1 MRVAVDA
8 MGGDHAPR
16 ALVGGCLQAAR
27 AEPELELL
35 LVGRPEAVAREVD
48 AQGGASNVRV
58 IDAGDAVPM
67 DEPPVEA
74 LKRRPD
80 ASILRALQLL
90 GGGEADAVVS
100 AGSTG
105 ATVAAALTTLKA
117 LPGVSRPGIAV
128 PLPARNRRGVC
139 LLLDAGANPDSRA
152 RHLQQYAFMGANYYR
167 QAYAVE
173 APRVALISMGEEE
186 HKGTRLT
193 REVAGLLRASSLDFV
208 GNVEA
213 RGLFGGACEVAVAD
227 GFVGNLILKTVEGLG
242 ELLLAKLGES
252 SAQSIAKE
260 IDYAEF
266 GAAPLLGVAGCV
278 MICHGRSRDRA
289 IFNAIR
295 AGMRAAGQRVHQGIL
310 DGLEAEEAHP

>member
-16 ALVGGCLQAAR
+16 ALVSGCLQAAR
-27 AEPELELL
+27 DEPGLEIL
-35 LVGRPEAVAREVD
+35 LVGRRGPVAAEID
-48 AQGGASNVRV
+48 AQGGAPNVSV
-58 IDAGDAVPM
+58 VEAGEAVPM

-80 ASILRALQLL
+80 ASILQALRLV
-90 GGGEADAVVS
+90 GRGEADAVVS

-105 ATVAAALTTLKA
+105 ATVAAALMTLKA

-128 PLPARNRRGVC
+128 PLPSRNQRGVC

-152 RHLQQYAFMGANYYR
+152 QHLRQYAFMGVNYYR
-167 QAYAVE
+167 QAYGVE
-173 APRVALISMGEEE
+173 SPRVALISMGEEE
-186 HKGTRLT
+186 HKGTRTT
-193 REVAGLLRASSLDFV
+193 REVAGLLRASPLEFV

-242 ELLLAKLGES
+242 ELLLAKLGENL
-252 SAQSIAKE
+252 AQSIAKE

-278 MICHGRSRDRA
+278 MICHGRSRERA
-289 IFNAIR
+289 IANAIR
-295 AGMRAAGQRVHQGIL
+295 AAVRAVGQSVHRSIL
-310 DGLEAEEAHP
+310 EGLETEEARP

>member
-16 ALVGGCLQAAR
+16 AVVSGCLQAAR
-27 AEPELELL
+27 DEPEHEIL
-35 LVGRPEAVAREVD
+35 LVGRRAPVAAEID
-48 AQGGASNVRV
+48 AQGGASNITVV
-58 IDAGDAVPM
+58 DAGEAVPM

-80 ASILRALQLL
+80 ASILQALRLV
-90 GGGEADAVVS
+90 GRGEADAVVS

-105 ATVAAALTTLKA
+105 ATVAAALLTLKA
-117 LPGVSRPGIAV
+117 LPGVGRPGIAV
-128 PLPARNRRGVC
+128 PLPSRNRRGVC

-152 RHLQQYAFMGANYYR
+152 QHLRQYAFMGVNYYR
-167 QAYAVE
+167 RAYGVE
-173 APRVALISMGEEE
+173 SPRVALISMGEEE

-193 REVAGLLRASSLDFV
+193 REVTGLLRGSPLEFV

-242 ELLLAKLGES
+242 ELLLAKRGENL
-252 SAQSIAKE
+252 AQSIAKE

-266 GAAPLLGVAGCV
+266 GAAPLLGVDGCV
-278 MICHGRSRDRA
+278 MICHGRSRERA
-289 IFNAIR
+289 IANAIR
-295 AGMRAAGQRVHQGIL
+295 AAVRVIGQRVHESIL
-310 DGLEAEEAHP
+310 DGLKIQEARP

>member
-16 ALVGGCLQAAR
+16 ALVAGCLQAAR
-27 AEPELELL
+27 TEPGLEVL
-35 LVGRPEAVAREVD
+35 LVGRRDAVAREVA
-48 AQGGASNVRV
+48 AQGGERNVAI
-58 IDAGDAVPM
+58 IDAADAVPM

-80 ASILRALQLL
+80 ASILGALRLL
-90 GGGEADAVVS
+90 GRGEADAVVS

-105 ATVAAALTTLKA
+105 ATVAAALMTLKTV
-117 LPGVSRPGIAV
+117 PGVRRPGIAV
-128 PLPARNRRGVC
+128 PLPASNERGVC

-167 QAYAVE
+167 QAYGVD

-186 HKGTRLT
+186 HKGTQLT
-193 REVAGLLRASSLDFV
+193 REVAGLLRDSPLDFV

-213 RGLFGGACEVAVAD
+213 RGLFGGACEVAVAN

-252 SAQSIAKE
+252 SARSILKE

-278 MICHGRSRDRA
+278 MICHGRSRERA

-295 AGMRAAGQRVHQGIL
+295 AGMRTAAQRVHQTIL
-310 DGLEAEEAHP
+310 DGLPAEEARP

>member
-16 ALVGGCLQAAR
+16 ALVSGCLQAAR
-27 AEPELELL
+27 DEPELEIL
-35 LVGRPEAVAREVD
+35 LVGRREPVAAEID
-48 AQGGASNVRV
+48 AQGGATNISVV
-58 IDAGDAVPM
+58 DAGEAVPM

-74 LKRRPD
+74 LKRRPN
-80 ASILRALQLL
+80 ASILQALRLV
-90 GGGEADAVVS
+90 GRGEADAVVS

-105 ATVAAALTTLKA
+105 ATVAAALLTLKA
-117 LPGVSRPGIAV
+117 LPGVGRPAIAV
-128 PLPARNRRGVC
+128 PLPSRNHRGIC

-152 RHLQQYAFMGANYYR
+152 QHLRQYAFMGVNYYR
-167 QAYAVE
+167 QAYGVE
-173 APRVALISMGEEE
+173 SPRVALISMGEEE

-193 REVAGLLRASSLDFV
+193 REVAGLLRSSPLEFV

-242 ELLLAKLGES
+242 ELLLAKLDENL
-252 SAQSIAKE
+252 AQSIAKE

-266 GAAPLLGVAGCV
+266 GAAPLLGVDGCV
-278 MICHGRSRDRA
+278 MICHGRSRERA
-289 IFNAIR
+289 IANAIR
-295 AGMRAAGQRVHQGIL
+295 SAVRVVGQRVHGNIL
-310 DGLEAEEAHP
+310 DGLETEEARP